1 MEQYCRSVKEE
12 IQNFLDSGKEIS
24 RNAAGHLRNCAS
36 CRSFFAIC
44 KGYPDNLKDA
54 LNREAER
61 LEDPDFSGLKKL
73 SLTENPFRQRRV
85 RRIVTWAVAAL
96 LVFGFGSTF
105 GYRGYSLLQAKSFI
119 RKENSLFVEKLIS
132 ASLLSTEN
140 GQMISESGWFQ
151 GTESLSDMLSGS
163 PLFSSPD

>member
-24 RNAAGHLRNCAS
+24 QNAAGHLKSCTS
-36 CRSFFAIC
+36 CRNFLAIC
-44 KGYPDNLKDA
+44 KGYPDNLRDA
-54 LNREAER
+54 LNREVER
-61 LEDPDFSGLKKL
+61 LEDPDFSCFRES
-73 SLTENPFRQRRV
+73 SLTENPFRQRRI

-105 GYRGYSLLQAKSFI
+105 GYRGYSVLQAKSFI
-119 RKENSLFVEKLIS
+119 KKENSLFVEKLIS

-151 GTESLSDMLSGS
+151 GTESLSDMLSDS